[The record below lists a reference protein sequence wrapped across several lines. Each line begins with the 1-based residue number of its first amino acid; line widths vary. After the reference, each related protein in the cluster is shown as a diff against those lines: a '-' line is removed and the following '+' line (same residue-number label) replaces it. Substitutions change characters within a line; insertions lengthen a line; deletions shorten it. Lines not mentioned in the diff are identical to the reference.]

1 MSEPLQSLM
10 LANLLDV
17 FNERDADR
25 RLQAIKRTYTDDV
38 LFSDPD
44 EVVTGHEAVTA
55 KAQQILDGAPGF
67 VFQTSGPVY
76 ENHDMGYLAWT
87 FGPEGAPPVVKG
99 IDICF
104 VENGLIAKI
113 YTLLIA

>member
-1 MSEPLQSLM
+1 
-10 LANLLDV
+10 
-17 FNERDADR
+17 
-25 RLQAIKRTYTDDV
+25 
-38 LFSDPD
+38 
-44 EVVTGHEAVTA
+44 
-55 KAQQILDGAPGF
+55 
-67 VFQTSGPVY
+67 
-76 ENHDMGYLAWT
+76 MGYLAWT